1 MLGFWLSVA
10 MVNIS
15 GYQPIAEQTW
25 VQLNPEYYPLHRTP
39 PAMFVAW
46 RGNQFPPLE
55 LKKKKG
61 RWQVLFPARLVPP
74 FDLFEGEAQLS
85 KAYLARLRRID
96 EAAYGLAP
104 LLPALEQGQSQ
115 QAAIPGQVPF
125 MAEFS
130 SPVMPGQPRAIRDGA
145 EPLLVSLNLRA
156 TWLAPEAM
164 LASVARDEAKRASQP
179 LVTPTS
185 VNTTLTLAAPAA
197 GGKQVCH
204 RVASGETLWRIA
216 ATLAQNGTVTGIAG
230 DTYSYLLAIVD
241 DNRPLM
247 GNGIR
252 VKAGDTLYCPAPQT
266 LARFDA
272 LSPAQRQQ
280 RFARLEQGR

>member
-1 MLGFWLSVA
+1 MLGIWLGMA

-25 VQLNPEYYPLHRTP
+25 VQLNPEYYPLQRTP
-39 PAMFVAW
+39 PVMFVAW
-46 RGNQFPPLE
+46 RGNQFPTLE

-74 FDLFEGEAQLS
+74 FDLFEGEAELS

-104 LLPALEQGQSQ
+104 VAVPPYQHHAQ
-115 QAAIPGQVPF
+115 QEVATLGVPF
-125 MAEFS
+125 MAEFAA
-130 SPVMPGQPRAIRDGA
+130 PQRPGQPRSNSTEDA
-145 EPLLVSLNLRA
+145 EPLLAVLNLRA
-156 TWLAPEAM
+156 ADWQAPATLLAQVGEGQDPALIS
-164 LASVARDEAKRASQP
+164 LASE
-179 LVTPTS
+179 PTGS
-185 VNTTLTLAAPAA
+185 TLTLAAPAA
-197 GGKQVCH
+197 GGKRVCH
-204 RVASGETLWRIA
+204 QVAAGETLWRIA
-216 ATLAQNGTVTGIAG
+216 AMLAQSGTVTGAAG

-241 DNRPLM
+241 DNRALM

-280 RFARLEQGR
+280 RFARLEQGH

>member
-1 MLGFWLSVA
+1 MLGFWLGMA

-46 RGNQFPPLE
+46 RGNQFPTLE

-74 FDLFEGEAQLS
+74 FDLFEGEAELS

-104 LLPALEQGQSQ
+104 ITPAAYQPHPTQEVATL
-115 QAAIPGQVPF
+115 AVPF
-125 MAEFS
+125 MAEFAVPPS
-130 SPVMPGQPRAIRDGA
+130 PGQPKASEQGELLLAALSQQASWQAPATRLAQFVSSQGDGQGMMV
-145 EPLLVSLNLRA
+145 PVSN
-156 TWLAPEAM
+156 
-164 LASVARDEAKRASQP
+164 
-179 LVTPTS
+179 
-185 VNTTLTLAAPAA
+185 TLTLAAPAA
-197 GGKQVCH
+197 GGKRVCH
-204 RVASGETLWRIA
+204 QVAAGETLWRIA
-216 ATLAQNGTVTGIAG
+216 AMLAQNGTVTGVAG

-241 DNRPLM
+241 DNQALM
-247 GNGIR
+247 GQGIK

-272 LSPAQRQQ
+272 LSPAQRLQ